1 MEGDRFAQTIA
12 NGILEAKAGIPVVAH
27 VTPHNN
33 TCETPADARSG
44 YNLALG
50 YTPARPPSGFDA
62 FQLAAFY
69 IAQGPNWVWGASG
82 GWTDSGW
89 DPSTGQNCWRK
100 EYDLRCGKPLAD
112 ATRTG
117 PYTFTRNFTNCDVYV
132 DTNCVNC
139 TGATNPRLYGEI
151 RLKG

>member
-1 MEGDRFAQTIA
+1 MRDQWYPGAVEGDRFAQTIA
-12 NGILEAKAGIPVVAH
+12 NGILEAQAGIPVVAH

-33 TCETPADARSG
+33 TCESHADPNSG
-44 YNLALG
+44 Y
-50 YTPARPPSGFDA
+50 TPSGFDA

-69 IAQGPNWVWGASG
+69 IAQGPTWVWGASG
-82 GWTDSGW
+82 GWTDSGS
-89 DPSTGQNCWRK
+89 DPTTGQNCWRK

-117 PYTFTRNFTNCDVYV
+117 PYTFIRNFTNCDVYV
-132 DTNCVNC
+132 NTNCANC
-139 TGATNPRLYGEI
+139 TGAMNPRLYGEV

>member
-1 MEGDRFAQTIA
+1 MRGQWHPGAVEGDRFAQTIA
-12 NGILEAKAGIPVVAH
+12 NGILEAQAGIPVVAH

-33 TCETPADARSG
+33 TCESHVDTRS
-44 YNLALG
+44 A
-50 YTPARPPSGFDA
+50 YTPSGFDA

-69 IAQGPNWVWGASG
+69 IAQGPNWIWGASG

-89 DPSTGQNCWRK
+89 DPETGQNCWRK

-117 PYTFTRNFTNCDVYV
+117 PYTFIRNFTNCDIYV

-139 TGATNPRLYGEI
+139 SGAMNPGLYGEI